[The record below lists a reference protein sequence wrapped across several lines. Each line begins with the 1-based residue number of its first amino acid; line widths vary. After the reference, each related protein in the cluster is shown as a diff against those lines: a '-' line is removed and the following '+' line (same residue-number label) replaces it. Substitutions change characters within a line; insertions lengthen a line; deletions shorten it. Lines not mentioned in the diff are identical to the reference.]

1 MKPNCTLYNDRVSTW
16 NPIYIRYNEQ
26 IGIRNPS
33 FTLYESVLETQ
44 YVICAKNESVRENQ
58 FVNYIMSES
67 VHETQF
73 VLCITNKSVHEKRGL
88 WHWFNVHSGVT
99 STLTRFESWSC
110 IRSCENILIVLVYI
124 VLQYWLHILKIY
136 CVILYFSALYIS
148 IF

>member
-1 MKPNCTLYNDRVSTW
+1 MNKLVYETHPLLC
-16 NPIYIRYNEQ
+16 IK
-26 IGIRNPS
+26 
-33 FTLYESVLETQ
+33 YESVLETQ

-73 VLCITNKSVHEKRGL
+73 VLCITNKSVHEKRCL

-124 VLQYWLHILKIY
+124 VTILASHFKNIL
-136 CVILYFSALYIS
+136 CNSVLFCSLYFYILIS
-148 IF
+148 YQLFNFSFVLTIIF